1 MKRRAREV
9 GHAARRERRAPKS
22 QAKGRG
28 EHVQARRQLSRGVDT
43 RDRPEWT
50 AGPVR
55 IRRRSVPEREV
66 AEHRQLLVEFQG
78 GVEEPEQ
85 HGERGAFG
93 TAADRGVRLILPF
106 PSSRLVGPRRRG
118 GFQKR
123 NPKRVSPR
131 RQRRRLRRRGS
142 VAHEVVK
149 QRRGEPC
156 LLHLVHG
163 DAVGANQHRRELP
176 HRGGVA
182 GRDGGGCQREPV
194 GGDARR
200 PGRAVPRLER
210 RSRVVEGLPG
220 HRVHLLLLSRGAG
233 DPTAGRRRTRRRLQR
248 GAERRR
254 GSPPRTR
261 PTLLFA
267 IRGTLRCELLD
278 PAQQTVPTKLSRV
291 ARV

>member
-22 QAKGRG
+22 QTKGRG

-131 RQRRRLRRRGS
+131 RQRRRLRRGS
-142 VAHEVVK
+142 VAHEVVN

-163 DAVGANQHRRELP
+163 DAVGADQHRREP
-176 HRGGVA
+176 SHRGCVA
-182 GRDGGGCQREPV
+182 GRDGGGCRREPI
-194 GGDARR
+194 GGDDAR
-200 PGRAVPRLER
+200 PGRAVLNRLER
-210 RSRVVEGLPG
+210 RLRVVEGLPG
-220 HRVHLLLLSRGAG
+220 HRVHLLLLPGGAG
-233 DPTAGRRRTRRRLQR
+233 DPTTNRRGARRRLQR

-267 IRGTLRCELLD
+267 IRGTLRRELLD